1 MIPGLM
7 ERILGVTQFNLILLG
22 PPGAG
27 KGTQAGRIVAE
38 YGIPHVSTGDILRSA
53 VKNQTQMGLEA
64 KKFMD
69 AGELVPDSV
78 VIGIVKDRLQ
88 EPDTAKGFLMD
99 GFPRTI
105 PQAEAL
111 DGVLDGLG
119 RAVSKVLVLLVDEDL
134 LLKRLTGRRVCRSCQ
149 TPFHVLFTQ
158 PKTEGVCDKCGGEL
172 YQRDDDT
179 EATVRNRLEVYR
191 NQTEPLI
198 DYYDRAGLV
207 VRIDGAQEAEA
218 TYGDIREALGPA
230 A

>member
-1 MIPGLM
+1 MS
-7 ERILGVTQFNLILLG
+7 QFNLILLG

-27 KGTQAGRIVAE
+27 KGTQASRIVAE
-38 YGIPHVSTGDILRSA
+38 YGIPHISTGDILRGA
-53 VKNQTQMGLEA
+53 VKNQTAMGLEA
-64 KKFMD
+64 KKYMD
-69 AGELVPDSV
+69 AGDLVPDSV

-111 DGVLDGLG
+111 DKALDELD
-119 RAVSKVLVLLVDEDL
+119 RAVTKVIVILVDEEEL
-134 LLKRLTGRRVCRSCQ
+134 VRRLTGRRVCRACQ
-149 TPFHVLFTQ
+149 APFHVMFNQ
-158 PKTEGVCDKCGGEL
+158 PKVEGVCDKCGGEL

-198 DYYDRAGLV
+198 DYYDSAG
-207 VRIDGAQEAEA
+207 RGGPHRRRQGARTRSTKTSA
-218 TYGDIREALGPA
+218 TALGPA
-230 A
+230 GA